1 MPEIPNHPRKPL
13 VKKYEEVDKSIPEEK
28 PTVIEKPVVEVIEK
42 APVVEKP
49 VVEKPVVPS
58 GPKRYRCKVRCW
70 VSSKR
75 QMFEPGDYATFEP
88 GEFVPEHF
96 ELAE

>member
-1 MPEIPNHPRKPL
+1 MPEIPNPIKKPL
-13 VKKYEEVDKSIPEEK
+13 VKKYEELDKSIFEEK
-28 PTVIEKPVVEVIEK
+28 TVVEETPVVEVKE
-42 APVVEKP
+42 APVVKKT
-49 VVEKPVVPS
+49 VAPS

-70 VSSKR
+70 VSSKC

-96 ELAE
+96 ELSE